1 MAPMRF
7 GPVAFDASRRWRERL
22 APGRGP
28 QAAVLADIGPVEA
41 LRPQAVPDE
50 AGLVGDPLLVHRL
63 VDARQDAHHLAA
75 ARIDADGRAERVH
88 HVDGLG
94 LGQLPRAAP

>member
-1 MAPMRF
+1 MKPMRCEPAPLTL
-7 GPVAFDASRRWRERL
+7 GGDGRESL
-22 APGRGP
+22 APGRGA
-28 QAAVLADIGPVEA
+28 QAAVLADIGLVEA
-41 LRPQAVPDE
+41 LRLQAVPDE

-63 VDARQDAHHLAA
+63 VQARQDAHDFAA
-75 ARIDADGRAERVH
+75 ARINADGGAERVH